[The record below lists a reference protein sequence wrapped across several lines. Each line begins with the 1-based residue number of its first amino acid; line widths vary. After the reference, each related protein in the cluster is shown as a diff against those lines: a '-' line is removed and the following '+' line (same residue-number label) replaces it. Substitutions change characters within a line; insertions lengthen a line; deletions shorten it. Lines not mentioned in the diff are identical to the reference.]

1 MLILAQFF
9 LVSPT
14 CFLLILKY
22 FVLDQLLEKY
32 SNLPPGKIKKQKWS
46 EKKKIEPYPSELEI
60 ICPKILD

>member
-9 LVSPT
+9 LGSPT

-46 EKKKIEPYPSELEI
+46 EKKIWTLPFWTWNNLS
-60 ICPKILD
+60 